1 MYKKMS
7 TNKTF
12 TALAKSHL
20 YHLSKNWT
28 FSWLQ

>member
-1 MYKKMS
+1 MS